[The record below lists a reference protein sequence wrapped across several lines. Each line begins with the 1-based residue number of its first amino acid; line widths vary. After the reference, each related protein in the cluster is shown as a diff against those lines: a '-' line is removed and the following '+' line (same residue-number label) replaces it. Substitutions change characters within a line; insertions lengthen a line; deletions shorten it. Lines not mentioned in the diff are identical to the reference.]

1 VATKRVGSTSIETQ
15 WDAEPVDVPRYLT
28 SLKRGRALIVAIV
41 LLMTIAVFVLS
52 TMLPKTYEASARL
65 VMDDRPSGTEPA
77 DSETVTR
84 RLATVRALITTRE
97 VRGRAAARLDGESAE
112 TLEDKL
118 AATADQEANIVEV
131 HATDNDA
138 VGAAAI
144 ANTVARTFVS
154 MQRGAEQQ
162 RLARVRRE
170 LERALA
176 RVQSPASAEALALRE
191 RLSELSVTEASAGP
205 GLIVAEPA
213 QPPKDPSSP
222 RPVRNTIFAFFAAIF
237 LAVLAALGLGQLAP
251 RLTGARELSLLTGT
265 PVLAVLPRSR
275 RQRLDGHSEDD
286 AYQELQTTLALQ
298 LPTESKIAVVAGA
311 LPEDDPSEVSAGLAR
326 RFAQSR
332 RRTLLLSAD
341 LRRSRAHEVL
351 GLARSPGLV
360 ELLETSSGAALSLD
374 ALEPGLHSVDVDG
387 SQLDVVT
394 SGEPVKNAA
403 GLLISER
410 FSELLLELECS
421 DYDHVVIEGP
431 PLLGSVH
438 GQLVARHA
446 DALLVVSDPERL
458 SPSEAVELG
467 ELIQRLDPAVAGFVA
482 MGARGVGPYPVA
494 VTSPRRV
501 PAGRADG

>member
-1 VATKRVGSTSIETQ
+1 MVTKGDGLTSTQ
-15 WDAEPVDVPRYLT
+15 WDAEPVDVPRYLA
-28 SLKRGRALIVAIV
+28 SLRRGKGLMVAIV
-41 LLMTIAVFVLS
+41 VLMTTAVFVLS

-65 VMDDRPSGTEPA
+65 VVDDRPGGTEPA

-97 VRGRAAARLDGESAE
+97 VRARAAARLDGESAE

-118 AATADQEANIVEV
+118 AATADQDANIVEV

-138 VGAAAI
+138 AGAAAI

-154 MQRGAEQQ
+154 MQRTAEQQ
-162 RLARVRRE
+162 RFARARAELQRALDRVR
-170 LERALA
+170 
-176 RVQSPASAEALALRE
+176 SPVSAEALALRE
-191 RLSELSVTEASAGP
+191 RLSELSVSQASAGP
-205 GLIVAEPA
+205 DLIVAEPA
-213 QPPKDPSSP
+213 QAPKDASSP

-251 RLTGARELSLLTGT
+251 RLAGARDLSLITGT
-265 PVLAVLPRSR
+265 PVLAVLPRGR
-275 RQRLDGHSEDD
+275 RRRLHGQSEDD

-298 LPTESKIAVVAGA
+298 LPTESKVVVVSGA
-311 LPEDDPSEVSAGLAR
+311 LPQDDPSEIAAGLAQ

-341 LRRSRAHEVL
+341 LRRSRVHEVL

-360 ELLETSSGAALSLD
+360 ELLETSSEVTVSVD
-374 ALEPGLHSVDVDG
+374 ALEPALHPVDVDG
-387 SQLDVVT
+387 GQFDAVT
-394 SGEPVKNAA
+394 AGEPVKNAA
-403 GLLISER
+403 GLLIGER
-410 FSELLLELECS
+410 FTDLLLELECS

-431 PLLGSVH
+431 ALLGSVH

-458 SPSEAVELG
+458 SPSDAVELG
-467 ELIQRLDPAVAGFVA
+467 ELIHRLEPAVAGFVDV
-482 MGARGVGPYPVA
+482 GSRGLGPYPTALTV
-494 VTSPRRV
+494 PRRV
-501 PAGRADG
+501 PAARADG